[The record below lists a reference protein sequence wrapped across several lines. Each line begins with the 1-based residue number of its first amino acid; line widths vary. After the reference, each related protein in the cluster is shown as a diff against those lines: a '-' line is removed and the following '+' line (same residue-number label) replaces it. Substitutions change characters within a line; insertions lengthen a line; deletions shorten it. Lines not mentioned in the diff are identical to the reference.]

1 MNTVLAL
8 QNLAAVVEETEAPGL
23 STISN
28 CCGN

>member
-8 QNLAAVVEETEAPGL
+8 QNLVTVVDEDEAPW

-28 CCGN
+28 CCGSN